1 MKKKKITQLP
11 TESWNWQKEKIQAKQ
26 LKLQYFTFK
35 FKWKLKKNSLL
46 KIILMNDLTLCQW
59 QIENYHGDGKE
70 I

>member
-1 MKKKKITQLP
+1 M
-11 TESWNWQKEKIQAKQ
+11 EVE
-26 LKLQYFTFK
+26 
-35 FKWKLKKNSLL
+35 KNSLL